1 MREKTAISSKKK
13 TIDTTDKSLTE
24 RGTYIRKVILEN
36 FLSFQR
42 DEVDFS
48 TKKNKEIP
56 RFVLIIG
63 PNWSGKTSI
72 FQAIKFALG
81 SNERDERYKKWSD
94 FIRNSQ
100 AHAMVELHIQY
111 HTEIIKIRRTVIKG
125 KSPFFEIQFDKDK
138 EFKKAHV
145 TEVQKLVSKLD
156 INPDNQFAFVS
167 QGKID
172 AIKNLKPIELCS
184 FLEEGIGLKGLRD
197 EILQQKKGVLTLNTE
212 FQSLISRKNALNIN
226 LDLLTPKLK
235 RLREKNKLLDIKKKY
250 TDELLWANKGE
261 LQKEIEELEVNLSE
275 TENQIDITRK
285 EIDKYQNLINEKDK
299 TILDVDTKISNFSE
313 KLGVLGYKKQEFINE
328 ISKWQKEKISAKSE
342 LDKLAE
348 KLAEKKRILKNIEN
362 QKKNV
367 DEKTDVIKTK
377 TGFIKTKINGIIKEQ
392 SDLTRKIKENDLF
405 LEKYNK
411 LSQQRETILRTIQEN
426 ENNIEDVKKDINDIF
441 QSLKD
446 IDHKLSNNKW
456 FLENPTEDLLKQLD
470 INLKRVTVELLN
482 FGAEIEKIEYNKS
495 KKISEFK
502 RIQTALRERKIVLS
516 PNINILKE
524 EIKKRDLS
532 DRVKGPIIEYL
543 KYDDKLSY
551 AIESVLG
558 ERLLNSF
565 IASDWDTLNLM
576 ERLKKKYNAYCNIY
590 IPKKG
595 NITAYPKIAA
605 NGLIGYLVELI
616 EIING
621 DSDIQ
626 KVIYSIIKNCIVVDD
641 YQSAKEIYRT
651 SGFKGK
657 CVTLQGKQIISYRYA
672 YESPHVKRL
681 KGLLSTGT
689 QKEQSNFLE
698 KEIKSL
704 NNKVLE
710 LKVELTK
717 LDKHQSDI
725 LRKKESFTDLLFN
738 FKQKERLTTKKNHQY
753 NLIYSLEQRNKEINN
768 NLNEVSRKLN
778 DLESQKDPEFFDWN
792 KRIKE
797 IPSELN
803 NYNDELK
810 KWEEKLSENLES
822 LKEISEKL
830 NYYTNDLKSS
840 EDNYNS
846 KKDAFEKSDKK
857 AFRIYIELENL
868 EEELL
873 NVNNV
878 ISELKGKKKI
888 TLIEKK
894 EIDKSYIQQNLRL
907 EQEIFKQ
914 ASISRELGIKEDDL
928 KRVISEIGP
937 LIEEEVITLRPI
949 QDINQDI
956 LNIDKNLLK
965 YFDID
970 DSILVEKEQVL
981 KGLKE
986 ITKNQREIEIDIKA
1000 ALKTENKME
1009 DTYFDKFHLVLK
1021 KLNSRIN
1028 DKFKST
1034 DIKAYC
1040 TLELIG
1046 TFEDLGID
1054 IKAAISKDQLKSCK
1068 ALSGGQISMI
1078 SIGLI
1083 LSLLE
1088 IKSSPIVM
1096 LDEAGM
1102 FLDDRNSE
1110 ASYKMIKSTLEN
1122 NSIQMLLFLPKSS
1135 NALYLLADKLIGV
1148 ARVGKKDVSTIFNPK
1163 IVKEG

>member
-1 MREKTAISSKKK
+1 M
-13 TIDTTDKSLTE
+13 
-24 RGTYIRKVILEN
+24 
-36 FLSFQR
+36 
-42 DEVDFS
+42 
-48 TKKNKEIP
+48 
-56 RFVLIIG
+56 IIG

-81 SNERDERYKKWSD
+81 SNERDERYKKWSN
-94 FIRNSQ
+94 FIRNNQ

-111 HTEIIKIRRTVIKG
+111 HTEIIKIRRTVVKG
-125 KSPFFEIQFDKDK
+125 KSPFFELQLDKDT

-197 EILQQKKGVLTLNTE
+197 EILQQKKGVLALNME

-226 LDLLTPKLK
+226 LELLTPQLK
-235 RLREKNKLLDIKKKY
+235 RLTEKNKLLDIRKKY

-261 LQKEIEELEVNLSE
+261 LQKEIEELDVSLNE
-275 TENQIDITRK
+275 TENKIDIIKK
-285 EIDKYQNLINEKDK
+285 EVDKYQDVINEKEK
-299 TILDVDTKISNFSE
+299 TILDIDNNISNFSE

-328 ISKWQKEKISAKSE
+328 ISAWQKEKINAKSE

-348 KLAEKKRILKNIEN
+348 NIAEKKKILKNIRN

-367 DEKTDVIKTK
+367 DEKIDVIKTK
-377 TGFIKTKINGIIKEQ
+377 TGNIKNEIDGIIKEQ
-392 SDLTRKIKENDLF
+392 NDLTRKIKENEVF

-411 LSQQRETILRTIQEN
+411 LSQQREAILRTIQEN
-426 ENNIEDVKKDINDIF
+426 ENNVEDIKKDINDIF

-446 IDHKLSNNKW
+446 IDHKLSKNKW
-456 FLENPTEDLLKQLD
+456 FLENPSENLLKQLD
-470 INLKRVTVELLN
+470 INLKKVTVELLK
-482 FGAEIEKIEYNKS
+482 FEAEIERIEYDKS
-495 KKISEFK
+495 KKIREFK

-524 EIKKRDLS
+524 EINKRELS

-551 AIESVLG
+551 AIESVFG

-590 IPKKG
+590 IPKKST
-595 NITAYPKIAA
+595 ITAFPKIAA
-605 NGLIGYLVELI
+605 NGVIGYLVELI
-616 EIING
+616 EIVNE
-621 DSDIQ
+621 DSDVQ
-626 KVIYSIIKNCIVVDD
+626 KVVYSIIKNCIVIDD
-641 YQSAKEIYRT
+641 YRSAKEIYRT

-657 CVTLQGKQIISYRYA
+657 CVTLQGKQIISYRYV

-689 QKEQSNFLE
+689 QKEQSIFLE

-704 NNKVLE
+704 NNKILE

-717 LDKHQSDI
+717 LDKNQNEI

-738 FKQKERLTTKKNHQY
+738 FKQKERLTTKKNAQY
-753 NLIYSLEQRNKEINN
+753 NLIYAIEQRNKEIDD
-768 NLNEVSRKLN
+768 NLRELSRKLN
-778 DLESQKDPEFFDWN
+778 DLESQKDPEFFGWN

-797 IPSELN
+797 IPNELN
-803 NYNDELK
+803 NYNNELK
-810 KWEEKLSENLES
+810 KWEEKLDENLDS
-822 LKEISEKL
+822 LKEISEKI
-830 NYYTNDLKSS
+830 NFYTGDLKSY

-846 KKDAFEKSDKK
+846 KKNTFEKSDKK
-857 AFRIYIELENL
+857 AFRIYRALENL

-878 ISELKGKKKI
+878 ISELKERKKI

-894 EIDKSYIQQNLRL
+894 EIDKSYIQLNLRL

-914 ASISRELGIKEDDL
+914 ASISRELRIKKDDL

-949 QDINQDI
+949 QVINQDI
-956 LNIDKNLLK
+956 MNIDKDLLK

-970 DSILVEKEQVL
+970 DGILVEKEQII

-986 ITKNQREIEIDIKA
+986 ITKNQREIEIDIKSA
-1000 ALKTENKME
+1000 IKTENKLE
-1009 DTYFDKFHLVLK
+1009 DTYFDKFHIVLK

-1028 DKFKST
+1028 NKFKSA

-1046 TFEDLGID
+1046 KFEDLGID

-1068 ALSGGQISMI
+1068 ALSGGQVSMI

-1110 ASYKMIKSTLEN
+1110 ASYMMIKSTLEN

-1148 ARVGKKDVSTIFNPK
+1148 ARVGKKEVSTIFNPK

>member
-1 MREKTAISSKKK
+1 MG
-13 TIDTTDKSLTE
+13 TTDKSLIE
-24 RGTYIRKVILEN
+24 NGTYIRKVILEN

-42 DEVDFS
+42 DEINFA
-48 TKKNKEIP
+48 TEKNKGIP

-81 SNERDERYKKWSD
+81 SNERDERYKKWSN
-94 FIRNSQ
+94 FIRNDQ

-111 HTEIIKIRRTVIKG
+111 YSEIIKIRRTVVKG
-125 KSPFFEIQFDKDK
+125 KSPFFEIQLDKDK

-145 TEVQKLVSKLD
+145 TEVQKLVSKID

-197 EILQQKKGVLTLNTE
+197 EILQQKKGVLTLNSE

-235 RLREKNKLLDIKKKY
+235 RLTEKNKLLDIRKKY

-261 LQKEIEELEVNLSE
+261 LQKEIEELEVSLSE
-275 TENQIDITRK
+275 TENQIDIVRK
-285 EIDKYQNLINEKDK
+285 EVDKYQNLIEEKDK
-299 TILDVDTKISNFSE
+299 IILEIDNKISTNSE
-313 KLGVLGYKKQEFINE
+313 KIGVLGYKKQEFVNE
-328 ISKWQKEKISAKSE
+328 INTWHKEKINAKNE
-342 LDKLAE
+342 LE
-348 KLAEKKRILKNIEN
+348 KLAETIAEKKKKLSNIQN

-367 DEKTDVIKTK
+367 DEKLDVIKAK
-377 TGFIKTKINGIIKEQ
+377 ISFIKSELDGIIKEQ
-392 SDLTRKIKENDLF
+392 SDLTRKIKENEIF
-405 LEKYNK
+405 LDNYNE
-411 LSQQRETILRTIQEN
+411 LSKQRETILRTIQEN
-426 ENNIEDVKKDINDIF
+426 ENNVEDVKKDINDIF

-446 IDHKLSNNKW
+446 IDHKLSKNNW
-456 FLENPTEDLLKQLD
+456 FLENPTGDLLKQLD
-470 INLKRVTVELLN
+470 INLKKTTAGLLK
-482 FGAEIEKIEYNKS
+482 FEAEIERIEYEKV
-495 KKISEFK
+495 KKVREFK

-516 PNINILKE
+516 PNIKILKE
-524 EIKKRDLS
+524 EIKKRELT

-551 AIESVLG
+551 AIESVFG

-576 ERLKKKYNAYCNIY
+576 DRLKKKYNAYCNIY
-590 IPKKG
+590 IPKKD
-595 NITAYPKIAA
+595 NITTYPKITADGA
-605 NGLIGYLVELI
+605 IGYLVELVDI
-616 EIING
+616 VKG
-621 DSDIQ
+621 DSDVQ
-626 KVIYSIIKNCIVVDD
+626 KVIYSIIKNCVVVDD
-641 YQSAKEIYRT
+641 YQSAKEIYKS

-689 QKEQSNFLE
+689 QKEQSNILE

-704 NNKVLE
+704 NNKILE

-717 LDKHQSDI
+717 IDKNQNDI

-738 FKQKERLTTKKNHQY
+738 FKQKERLTTKKNQQY
-753 NLIYSLEQRNKEINN
+753 NLIYSLEQHNKEFND
-768 NLNEVSRKLN
+768 NLNDVSRKLK
-778 DLESQKDPEFFDWN
+778 DLESLKDPEFFDWN
-792 KRIKE
+792 KRIKD
-797 IPSELN
+797 IPNELK

-810 KWEEKLSENLES
+810 KWEEKFSENSES
-822 LKEISEKL
+822 LKEIDENL
-830 NYYTNDLKSS
+830 HYYNSDLKTF
-840 EDNYNS
+840 EDNFKS
-846 KKDAFEKSDKK
+846 KKDAFQKSDKN
-857 AFRIYIELENL
+857 AFKIYRALENL

-873 NVNNV
+873 KVNSI
-878 ISELKGKKKI
+878 ISELKEKKKVV
-888 TLIEKK
+888 LLEKK
-894 EIDKSYIQQNLRL
+894 EIDKSYIQLNLRL

-914 ASISRELGIKEDDL
+914 ASVLRELRIKEDDL

-937 LIEEEVITLRPI
+937 LIEEKIITLRPI

-956 LNIDKNLLK
+956 LSVDKELLK

-970 DSILVEKEQVL
+970 ESILIEKEQIL

-986 ITKNQREIEIDIKA
+986 ITKNQRDIESDIKA
-1000 ALKTENKME
+1000 AIKAENKLE
-1009 DTYFDKFHLVLK
+1009 DAYFDKFHLVLK

-1028 DKFKST
+1028 DKFKAT

-1046 TFEDLGID
+1046 NFEDLGID

-1078 SIGLI
+1078 SIALI

-1110 ASYKMIKSTLEN
+1110 ASYMMIKSTLEN

-1148 ARVGKKDVSTIFNPK
+1148 ARVGKKEVSTIFNPK

>member
-1 MREKTAISSKKK
+1 M
-13 TIDTTDKSLTE
+13 
-24 RGTYIRKVILEN
+24 
-36 FLSFQR
+36 
-42 DEVDFS
+42 
-48 TKKNKEIP
+48 
-56 RFVLIIG
+56 IIG

-94 FIRNSQ
+94 FIRNNQ

-111 HTEIIKIRRTVIKG
+111 HTEIIKIRRTVVKG
-125 KSPFFEIQFDKDK
+125 KSPFFELQLDKDK

-197 EILQQKKGVLTLNTE
+197 EILQQKKGVLALNSE

-226 LDLLTPKLK
+226 LDLLTPQLK
-235 RLREKNKLLDIKKKY
+235 RLTEKKKLLDIKKKY

-261 LQKEIEELEVNLSE
+261 LQKEIEELEVSLSE
-275 TENQIDITRK
+275 IEKQIDIIRK
-285 EIDKYQNLINEKDK
+285 DVDKYQDIVNEKDR
-299 TILDVDTKISNFSE
+299 TILDIDNKISSYSE
-313 KLGVLGYKKQEFINE
+313 KLGELGYKKQEFINE
-328 ISKWQKEKISAKSE
+328 ISAWQKEKINAKSE
-342 LDKLAE
+342 LDKLVE
-348 KLAEKKRILKNIEN
+348 EIAEKKKTLKNIRN

-367 DEKTDVIKTK
+367 DEKIDVIKAK
-377 TGFIKTKINGIIKEQ
+377 IGFLKNEIDGIIKEQ
-392 SDLTRKIKENDLF
+392 SDLTRKIKENEVF

-411 LSQQRETILRTIQEN
+411 LTQQREAILRTIQEN
-426 ENNIEDVKKDINDIF
+426 ENNVEDIKKDINDIF

-446 IDHKLSNNKW
+446 IDHKLSKNKW
-456 FLENPTEDLLKQLD
+456 FLENPSENLLKQLD
-470 INLKRVTVELLN
+470 INLKKVTAELLK
-482 FGAEIEKIEYNKS
+482 FETEIERIEYDKS
-495 KKISEFK
+495 KKIREFK

-524 EIKKRDLS
+524 EINKRELS

-551 AIESVLG
+551 AIESVFG

-565 IASDWDTLNLM
+565 ITSDWDTLNLM

-590 IPKKG
+590 IPKKS
-595 NITAYPKIAA
+595 NITAFPKIAA
-605 NGLIGYLVELI
+605 NGVIGYLVELI
-616 EIING
+616 EIVNE
-621 DSDIQ
+621 DFDVQ
-626 KVIYSIIKNCIVVDD
+626 KVIYSIIKNCIVIDD
-641 YQSAKEIYRT
+641 YRSAKEIYRT

-657 CVTLQGKQIISYRYA
+657 CVTLQGKQIISYKYV

-681 KGLLSTGT
+681 KGLLSAGT

-698 KEIKSL
+698 KEIKSV
-704 NNKVLE
+704 NNKILE
-710 LKVELTK
+710 LKGELTK
-717 LDKHQSDI
+717 LDKNQNEI

-738 FKQKERLTTKKNHQY
+738 FKQKERLTTKKNAQY
-753 NLIYSLEQRNKEINN
+753 NLIYAIEQRNKEIDD
-768 NLNEVSRKLN
+768 NLSELSRKLN
-778 DLESQKDPEFFDWN
+778 DLESQKDPEFFGWN
-792 KRIKE
+792 KRMKE
-797 IPSELN
+797 IPNELN
-803 NYNDELK
+803 NYNNELK
-810 KWEEKLSENLES
+810 KWEEKLNENLES
-822 LKEISEKL
+822 LKEINEEINFYNS
-830 NYYTNDLKSS
+830 DLKSY
-840 EDNYNS
+840 EENYNS
-846 KKDAFEKSDKK
+846 KKDVFEKSDKK
-857 AFRIYIELENL
+857 AFRIYRALENL

-873 NVNNV
+873 NVNNI
-878 ISELKGKKKI
+878 ISELKERKKI

-894 EIDKSYIQQNLRL
+894 EIDKSYIQLNLRL

-914 ASISRELGIKEDDL
+914 ASISRELMIKKDDL
-928 KRVISEIGP
+928 KRVISEIGL

-956 LNIDKNLLK
+956 LNIDKDLLK

-970 DSILVEKEQVL
+970 DSILVEKEQII

-986 ITKNQREIEIDIKA
+986 ITKNQRVIEIDIKSA
-1000 ALKTENKME
+1000 IKTENKLE
-1009 DTYFDKFHLVLK
+1009 DTYFDKFRIVLK

-1046 TFEDLGID
+1046 DFEDLGID
-1054 IKAAISKDQLKSCK
+1054 IKAAISKDLLKSCK
-1068 ALSGGQISMI
+1068 ALSGGQVSMI

-1110 ASYKMIKSTLEN
+1110 ASYMMIKSTLEN

-1148 ARVGKKDVSTIFNPK
+1148 ARVGKKEVSTIFNPK